1 MSKWVNLPR
10 PGKPTAR
17 GVVLDLGL
25 RRPYTSGIII
35 RCASYPEWLRDGPCD
50 ATATGSPTRRMLV
63 LTPAQRLHASFS
75 REGADGTDKMA
86 GGRGEPSLRCPL
98 DLPYPLPLPSFLQ
111 RVVPALP

>member
-50 ATATGSPTRRMLV
+50 ATATGPPSRWMLV
-63 LTPAQRLHASFS
+63 LTPSQPIRAETRRGWCRWERL
-75 REGADGTDKMA
+75 DGLRWTVLGPSAPA
-86 GGRGEPSLRCPL
+86 GHIPIPL
-98 DLPYPLPLPSFLQ
+98 GFPLPHPG
-111 RVVPALP
+111 